1 MFTFI
6 KRVSR
11 LENRIDDSLE
21 KFVFHHQFLGF
32 FMIFVGMPLVTLA
45 AVCVCTTMITLPIGF
60 LFGWI

>member
-11 LENRIDDSLE
+11 FENRIDTSLE

-45 AVCVCTTMITLPIGF
+45 AVCVCTTILALPIAF
-60 LFGWI
+60 LLGWI